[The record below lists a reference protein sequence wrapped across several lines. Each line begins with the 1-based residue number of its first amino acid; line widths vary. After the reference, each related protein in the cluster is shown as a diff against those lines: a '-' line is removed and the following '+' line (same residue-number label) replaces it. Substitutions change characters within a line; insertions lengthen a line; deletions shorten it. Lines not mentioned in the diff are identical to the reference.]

1 MAELISLP
9 NSAASLNLIPQR
21 KREMLL
27 DALLHQLEVL
37 AQKGPVLMV
46 FEDAHWVDPSSR
58 ELLDLTID
66 RVARIP
72 VLLVM
77 TFRPEF
83 QRSWSGQPYVTI
95 MALNRLGERESTAL
109 VERLAGDAGLSRELV
124 DEIFERTDDVPL
136 FVEELTKA
144 VLESADRTA
153 TLTAN
158 RPRPLR
164 SPPPCTPH

>member
-72 VLLVM
+72 VLRIPTM
-77 TFRPEF
+77 SPADSEMM
-83 QRSWSGQPYVTI
+83 SPG
-95 MALNRLGERESTAL
+95 
-109 VERLAGDAGLSRELV
+109 
-124 DEIFERTDDVPL
+124 VP
-136 FVEELTKA
+136 
-144 VLESADRTA
+144 R
-153 TLTAN
+153 
-158 RPRPLR
+158 
-164 SPPPCTPH
+164 